1 MNIEDNIF
9 KRTFVSFDKLIL
21 YGFIN
26 KNDSYYY
33 SKNILDNNFQVQ
45 IIINDKGILSGK
57 IIDLKFNE
65 EYTNF
70 RIKDINGE
78 FSGKV
83 REEYEKLLID
93 IRDKCFIKKYFI
105 YDQTNRISNLIF
117 DKYDVKPEF
126 PWEDAQGYGVFK
138 NNKKWFAI
146 IMNINKSKITKGNN
160 EVEIINVKLPEE
172 DIKQLLNSSGYYKAY
187 HMNKKNWI
195 TIILDDTINDEKI
208 MDYINKS
215 YLLVE
220 KK

>member
-70 RIKDINGE
+70 
-78 FSGKV
+78 S
-83 REEYEKLLID
+83 
-93 IRDKCFIKKYFI
+93 
-105 YDQTNRISNLIF
+105 
-117 DKYDVKPEF
+117 
-126 PWEDAQGYGVFK
+126 
-138 NNKKWFAI
+138 
-146 IMNINKSKITKGNN
+146 
-160 EVEIINVKLPEE
+160 
-172 DIKQLLNSSGYYKAY
+172 
-187 HMNKKNWI
+187 
-195 TIILDDTINDEKI
+195 
-208 MDYINKS
+208 
-215 YLLVE
+215 
-220 KK
+220 